1 MQLDLI
7 RQATDNASELTQS
20 KTLSNKKTT
29 VKKNRPDVKQIIS
42 AYQLLHPRA
51 RPGVKACQLIAER
64 IDQEGWTVRDCLE
77 AIAGCH
83 ASPFHCCKNDRGQ
96 VYQSLSL
103 IFRSSENVQRFI
115 EIYERRKAT
124 LDFENH
130 AKSEREKQRWEF
142 RQMRARRDAM
152 NQKRVA
158 KNESAT
164 LE

>member
-7 RQATDNASELTQS
+7 KQTVDNASELTQS
-20 KTLSNKKTT
+20 KTLSNKKST
-29 VKKNRPDVKQIIS
+29 VKKNRPDVKHIIS

-51 RPGVKACQLIAER
+51 RPGVKSWQLIAER

-83 ASPFHCCKNDRGQ
+83 ASPFHCGKNDRGQ
-96 VYQSLSL
+96 IYQSLSL
-103 IFRSSENVQRFI
+103 IFRNSENVQRFI

-124 LDFENH
+124 LDFEHH
-130 AKSEREKQRWEF
+130 AKYEREKQRWEF

-152 NQKRVA
+152 QQKRVA
-158 KNESAT
+158 AT
-164 LE
+164 GSNRIE